1 MAFENRIVE
10 HPGRV
15 VLTPVTGQTNTYDA
29 DYVSQQGTVSQE
41 GTMMEASAM
50 NAAVQDLIDSSM
62 NGITIS
68 PAGTVTMN
76 NIQIGIVS
84 VTPTA
89 ANTITSKSFTFASEF
104 ENTPVVMLLPRSR
117 VPDQVTHWSI
127 HDISTTG
134 FTVYMTRTNTTQ
146 TNFMYLAVGV

>member
-41 GTMMEASAM
+41 GTMMEATAM

-62 NGITIS
+62 NGINIS
-68 PAGTVTMN
+68 PSGTVTMN
-76 NIQIGIVS
+76 NIQIGVVS

-89 ANTITSKSFTFASEF
+89 ANTVTSGSFTFASEF

-117 VPDQVTHWSI
+117 APESVTHWSV

-134 FTVYMTRTNTTQ
+134 FTVYMTRTNTTR